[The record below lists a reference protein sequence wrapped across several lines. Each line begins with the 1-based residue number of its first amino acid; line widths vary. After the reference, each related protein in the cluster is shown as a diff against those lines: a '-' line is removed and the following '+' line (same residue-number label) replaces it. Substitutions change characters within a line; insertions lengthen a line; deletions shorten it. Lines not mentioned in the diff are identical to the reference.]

1 MKTSVLIPAVAA
13 GSSLV
18 TAFSA
23 LMIGSRATFLAVVL
37 IVAVAA
43 FLAHKFG
50 RTAETPAQPAEP
62 VAPPLVIEAPAF
74 INPTTGQPHNARQT
88 YL

>member
-1 MKTSVLIPAVAA
+1 MKVQILVPATAA

-37 IVAVAA
+37 IIAVVG

-50 RTAETPAQPAEP
+50 RTTTEPEKPVEP
-62 VAPPLVIEAPAF
+62 VKPPLVIEAPAF
-74 INPTTGQPHNARQT
+74 INPTTGRRVNAPHT
-88 YL
+88 HL